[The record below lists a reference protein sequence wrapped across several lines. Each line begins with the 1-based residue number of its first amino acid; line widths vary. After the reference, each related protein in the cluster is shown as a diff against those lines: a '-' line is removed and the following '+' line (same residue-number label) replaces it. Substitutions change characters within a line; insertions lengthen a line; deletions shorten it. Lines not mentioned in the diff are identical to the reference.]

1 MKGIHISNKIAG
13 MAAVLLSLSL
23 FSCSSEDVFDL
34 ENRDSARNIRF
45 GVSTPEDEAQN
56 YLAARQAGEAI
67 IDHFVLRSNT
77 SRDTLCVNTVISDR
91 FEKTAS
97 MATIATRATM
107 QKTMY
112 DNFNVVAQ
120 LKDTDGSLGSQFYMN
135 ETATKSGDVWQP
147 SAIYYWPDD
156 RQLRFMA
163 WAPTG
168 EGVFEESPISPTVD
182 VNKTTI
188 KYTVP
193 TDASKQ
199 RDIVAAATDY
209 MSNPATGATCSPVG
223 LQFKHLCTAVI
234 IKTGSDITDGSI
246 KSVKITNVR
255 KTGTYDMTTSAW
267 TLAGETA
274 DYYISPDFATAGRP
288 DGTPIH
294 NDDAAF
300 MMLPQ
305 TLGAESKLEVV
316 FHDNI
321 SGNNRTLTASLN
333 GAVWPMG
340 KTITYRL
347 SITPEYDLKFI
358 TEPTLQDAHYI
369 IYPIKIKV
377 DPKLVELNKK
387 GEAVGGG
394 WTLKSTS
401 PKITLCK
408 ELTDLTSLGYWVE
421 EDRGTQTIE
430 GTEIG
435 EVTVYAFIEENIERG
450 NREVVLE
457 LTPKK
462 YPNAKPAKFTI
473 TQLCPSFNTNGLGGE
488 RIEDGDYPWGFLW
501 DNDMKITY
509 DMKDA
514 GGHGFW
520 GPWRRWVMKIQIK
533 YYGDKYKDYITY
545 TTYWGQLETLTID
558 FSKVPRL
565 DVADSPDDG
574 NLNTWELYNFNGVS
588 DVTGLMAQLKE
599 WGGKPDK
606 QLPENPAEY
615 AARMCI
621 LKNKFNKELIGE
633 ELGKK
638 TYRPVLKR
646 ENLVWYLPSKN
657 EFSMI
662 KDNDYPLNGYYWTS
676 TASEVAN
683 DNENSY
689 KYLEN
694 SGSSLEYRKT
704 KLHVRA
710 VRKLNMAP

>member
-23 FSCSSEDVFDL
+23 FSCSSEDAFDL
-34 ENRDSARNIRF
+34 ENRDSASNIRF

-67 IDHFVLRSNT
+67 IDHFVLRSNV
-77 SRDTLCVNTVISDR
+77 SRDTLCVNTVASDR
-91 FEKTAS
+91 FEKPAS

-120 LKDTDGSLGSQFYMN
+120 LKDTDGSLGSQLYMN

-147 SAIYYWPDD
+147 SAIYYWPDN

-168 EGVFEESPISPTVD
+168 EGVFEESPIYPVVD
-182 VNKTTI
+182 ANKTTI
-188 KYTVP
+188 RYTVP

-209 MSNPATGATCSPVG
+209 MSSPATGATCSPVG

-274 DYYISPDFATAGRP
+274 DYFISPDFATGGKP
-288 DGTPIH
+288 DGTKIH

-321 SGNNRTLTASLN
+321 SGNDRTLTASLN
-333 GAVWPMG
+333 GAEWPMG

-347 SITPEYDLKFI
+347 SITPEYDLQFV

-377 DPKLVELNKK
+377 DPKLT
-387 GEAVGGG
+387 GG
-394 WTLKSTS
+394 WRLKSTS
-401 PKITLCK
+401 PKVTLCK

-430 GTEIG
+430 GTETG
-435 EVTVYAFIEENIERG
+435 EVTVYAFLEENTEWQ

-462 YPNAKPAKFTI
+462 YPNAKPVKFTI
-473 TQLCPSFNTNGLGGE
+473 TQLCPSFNTDGLGGE

-514 GGHGFW
+514 GGHGFF

-558 FSKVPRL
+558 FSKVPKL
-565 DVADSPDDG
+565 DVADDPDNG

-599 WGGKPDK
+599 WGGVPDK
-606 QLPENPAEY
+606 ELPENPAEY

-657 EFSMI
+657 EFSMVV
-662 KDNDYPLNGYYWTS
+662 DNEYPLNGTYWTS

-689 KYLEN
+689 KYLQN
-694 SGSSLEYRKT
+694 SGPSLEDRKT

-710 VRKLNMAP
+710 IRKLNTTP